1 MGRFGQF
8 VSKVGAGV
16 KKVGGLASKI
26 GNSKVWGQLAP
37 VVKTLSTGIGIAL
50 DGETLGESGKI
61 ASSFNKAIDFTT
73 DGRLAK
79 AGGIISAVGG
89 GLETVGGGG
98 APAPTYASSSMPMPR
113 IASTP
118 VATSTYYNPRHHSR
132 M

>member
-1 MGRFGQF
+1 MGKFGQF

-16 KKVGGLASKI
+16 KKVGNLASKI

-37 VVKTLSTGIGIAL
+37 VVKTLSTGVGLAL
-50 DGETLGESGKI
+50 DGETMGESGKI
-61 ASSFNKAIDFTT
+61 AGLINKGIDFTT

-79 AGGIISAVGG
+79 AGGVISAVGS
-89 GLETVGGGG
+89 GLEAAGG
-98 APAPTYASSSMPMPR
+98 APAASSSMPMPR

-132 M
+132 I